1 MDEHYYQNNKTC
13 MHKAIPEIFLTGL
26 LSTEGTIQ
34 KFVDDYF
41 NTILTANKAL
51 HPAVKWM
58 FGHLDYAA
66 MKHNITESEVVHA
79 LKSNK

>member
-26 LSTEGTIQ
+26 LSAKGTFQ
-34 KFVDDYF
+34 NCVGEYL
-41 NTILTANKAL
+41 NTILTVNKVL

-58 FGHLDYAA
+58 FSPRDYAA
-66 MKHNITESEVVHA
+66 MKQNVTESEVV
-79 LKSNK
+79 